1 MTVPSHTPR
10 IAVARWEDIP
20 GERLENYWRRL
31 REAGLEPIDQS
42 KPGQT
47 LEGCAGLLLT
57 GGIDVDPAL
66 YGERPWPEVEATN
79 SARDDFELA
88 LLREALDRDLPVFA
102 ICRGHQLLNVAMGGK
117 LLQHIASEAHVDLD
131 DERHTSATHDV
142 ILSPGT
148 KLHAV
153 YKRDRLIVNS
163 RHHQAV
169 TPEGVAPGL
178 RVSAMTEDGLVEGLE
193 SGAHRWVLSVQ
204 WHPERPDLYIDNFDG
219 EARLLF
225 EAFAVAV
232 RDT

>member
-1 MTVPSHTPR
+1 VSAASQPPR
-10 IAVARWEDIP
+10 VAVARWEDIP

-31 REAGLEPIDQS
+31 RESGLDPIDHS
-42 KPGQT
+42 TPGQT

-66 YGERPWPEVEATN
+66 YGEKPWPEVEATN
-79 SARDDFELA
+79 RPRDDFELA
-88 LLREALDRDLPVFA
+88 LLHEALDRDLPVFA

-142 ILSPGT
+142 VLTPGT
-148 KLHAV
+148 KLHGV
-153 YKRDRLIVNS
+153 YKRDRLFVNS

-169 TPEGVAPGL
+169 VPEGVARGL
-178 RVSAMTEDGLVEGLE
+178 RVSALTDDGLVEALE
-193 SGAHRWVLSVQ
+193 SESHRWVVSVQ
-204 WHPERPDLYIDNFDG
+204 WHPERPDLYIEGFDA

-225 EAFAVAV
+225 EVFAAAV